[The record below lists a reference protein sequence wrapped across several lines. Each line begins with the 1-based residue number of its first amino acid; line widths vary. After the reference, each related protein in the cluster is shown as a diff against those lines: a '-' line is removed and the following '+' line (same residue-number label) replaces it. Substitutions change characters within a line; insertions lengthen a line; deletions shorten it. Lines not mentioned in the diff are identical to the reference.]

1 MGYSIKYGNELIKT
15 PYCSRMSQKS
25 KLLVSVL
32 LTICIVLVFLSLSVG
47 SKTLKEYILPGNA
60 DITESAL
67 NALISDLK
75 DGEPLGSA
83 VSAFCQEIY
92 ENANFPQ

>member
-15 PYCSRMSQKS
+15 PCCSRMSQKS

-32 LTICIVLVFLSLSVG
+32 LTICIALVFLSVG